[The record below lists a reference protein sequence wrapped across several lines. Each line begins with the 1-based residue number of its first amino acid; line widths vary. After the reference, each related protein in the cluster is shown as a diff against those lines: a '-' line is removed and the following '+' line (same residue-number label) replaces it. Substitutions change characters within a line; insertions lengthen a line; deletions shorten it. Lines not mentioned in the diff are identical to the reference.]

1 MNRFTQI
8 ITINWIIPIRLYFLD
23 YAHIIITVNLQGSY
37 IKIKSGKNIVMPVAI
52 LPDISEQMCIGC
64 ALCVEIC
71 TTLGPDVLR
80 VKPVEGWKRGKA
92 FVFYPERCISDGAC
106 IGVCP
111 TKAIFWMR
119 PMDFTVGQPVPL
131 YKNSVFVKGWTE
143 LID

>member
-1 MNRFTQI
+1 M
-8 ITINWIIPIRLYFLD
+8 PI
-23 YAHIIITVNLQGSY
+23 
-37 IKIKSGKNIVMPVAI
+37 AI
-52 LPDISEQMCIGC
+52 LPDVDEQRCIGC

-111 TKAIFWMR
+111 TKSIAYTLKSSQKHSSILR
-119 PMDFTVGQPVPL
+119 SG
-131 YKNSVFVKGWTE
+131 KSA
-143 LID
+143 

>member
-1 MNRFTQI
+1 
-8 ITINWIIPIRLYFLD
+8 
-23 YAHIIITVNLQGSY
+23 
-37 IKIKSGKNIVMPVAI
+37 MPVAI
-52 LPDISEQMCIGC
+52 IPDISEQHCIGC

-71 TTLGPDVLR
+71 TALGPDVLR

-119 PMDFTVGQPVPL
+119 PMDYTPGQT
-131 YKNSVFVKGWTE
+131 NSIEEECSICQGLGRR
-143 LID
+143 LISLAF

>member
-1 MNRFTQI
+1 MFSNAVIIQI
-8 ITINWIIPIRLYFLD
+8 FWAN
-23 YAHIIITVNLQGSY
+23 Y
-37 IKIKSGKNIVMPVAI
+37 IKNKTRVYSVMPVGI
-52 LPDISEQMCIGC
+52 IPDIGEQMCIGC

-71 TTLGPDVLR
+71 TSLGPDVLR

>member
-1 MNRFTQI
+1 M
-8 ITINWIIPIRLYFLD
+8 PI
-23 YAHIIITVNLQGSY
+23 
-37 IKIKSGKNIVMPVAI
+37 AI
-52 LPDISEQMCIGC
+52 LPDVDEQRCIGC

-111 TKAIFWMR
+111 TKSIFWMR
-119 PMDFTVGQPVPL
+119 PMNYTAGQPVPL
-131 YKNSVFVKGWTE
+131 HKLS
-143 LID
+143 LIHI

>member
-1 MNRFTQI
+1 MHIF
-8 ITINWIIPIRLYFLD
+8 WIILYHCYKMPQCLNSFDEDLP
-23 YAHIIITVNLQGSY
+23 TVNYQ
-37 IKIKSGKNIVMPVAI
+37 MPVAI
-52 LPDISEQMCIGC
+52 LPDVSEQHCIGC

-71 TTLGPDVLR
+71 TALGPDVLR

-119 PMDFTVGQPVPL
+119 PMEYTPGQPIPL
-131 YKNSVFVKGWTE
+131 KKNAIFMKGWE
-143 LID
+143 EG

>member
-1 MNRFTQI
+1 
-8 ITINWIIPIRLYFLD
+8 
-23 YAHIIITVNLQGSY
+23 
-37 IKIKSGKNIVMPVAI
+37 MPVAI

-64 ALCVEIC
+64 ALCVVIC

-92 FVFYPERCISDGAC
+92 FVFYAERCISDGAC

-119 PMDFTVGQPVPL
+119 PMDFTVGQPVAL
-131 YKNSVFVKGWTE
+131 YRNSVFVKGWTE

>member
-1 MNRFTQI
+1 M
-8 ITINWIIPIRLYFLD
+8 PI
-23 YAHIIITVNLQGSY
+23 
-37 IKIKSGKNIVMPVAI
+37 AI
-52 LPDISEQMCIGC
+52 LPDVDEQRCIGC

-71 TTLGPDVLR
+71 TALGPDVLR

-119 PMDFTVGQPVPL
+119 PMDYTPGQPIPL
-131 YKNSVFVKGWTE
+131 KSIYGVLAQTRHKPVAQIIYIKQI
-143 LID
+143 L

>member
-1 MNRFTQI
+1 M
-8 ITINWIIPIRLYFLD
+8 PI
-23 YAHIIITVNLQGSY
+23 AV
-37 IKIKSGKNIVMPVAI
+37 
-52 LPDISEQMCIGC
+52 LPDVDEQRCIGC

-111 TKAIFWMR
+111 TKSIFWMR
-119 PMDFTVGQPVPL
+119 PMNYTADNLYLFIRTVYSLKDGQKTQHYKL
-131 YKNSVFVKGWTE
+131 YLF
-143 LID
+143 

>member
-1 MNRFTQI
+1 MKVI
-8 ITINWIIPIRLYFLD
+8 L
-23 YAHIIITVNLQGSY
+23 
-37 IKIKSGKNIVMPVAI
+37 VMPIAI
-52 LPDISEQMCIGC
+52 LPDIDEQRCIGC

-131 YKNSVFVKGWTE
+131 HKDSVFVKGWTE